1 MAVKVDLG
9 EDTIMN
15 MTPMID
21 ICFQLV
27 VFFMLTLD
35 MTSKEYVAVTLPF
48 ANNGVEDKDDS
59 ADPVASLKL
68 IVNVLPDGKIVLKGN
83 TYDFSLDKPQE
94 SMAALKVL
102 HEQIVT
108 ATTPDASHPNLKDE
122 DQHCKVP
129 IQVHAD
135 RAALWRYVQWVIATA
150 ASPQTKMYKIYFS
163 VKSVPLVEAAPAGP
177 SK

>member
-1 MAVKVDLG
+1 MALKMELG
-9 EDTIMN
+9 EDTVMN

-35 MTSKEYVAVTLPF
+35 MTSKEYVAVSLPF
-48 ANNGVEDKDDS
+48 AKNGVEDKDDP
-59 ADPVASLKL
+59 ADPVAALKL

-83 TYDFSLDKPQE
+83 TYDFSLEKPQE

-102 HEQIVT
+102 HEQIMM
-108 ATTPDASHPNLKDE
+108 ATTPDASHPNLRDE
-122 DQHCKVP
+122 SQHSKVP

-135 RAALWRYVQWVIATA
+135 RAALWRYVQWIIATA
-150 ASPQTKMYKIYFS
+150 SSPQTQMYKVYVS
-163 VKSVPLVEAAPAGP
+163 VKSPPLTDGAPPVPA
-177 SK
+177 K